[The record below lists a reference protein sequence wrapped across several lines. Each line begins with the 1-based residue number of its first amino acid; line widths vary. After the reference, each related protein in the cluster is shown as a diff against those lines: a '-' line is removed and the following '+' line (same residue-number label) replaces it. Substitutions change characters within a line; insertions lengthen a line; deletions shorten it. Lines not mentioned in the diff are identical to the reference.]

1 MRIGYRI
8 STDNIVSPNDELKIS
23 SLQGMTF
30 LSSGGDININAVNND
45 ISFNADTITFDASVC
60 FLKDPSIKEEI
71 YENRELKIYGS
82 STIIF
87 DISGPYKSGTGG
99 TVPPNMTTDLSF
111 VKCIYKDF
119 KPTSLFNNIFTEN
132 YIDFSN
138 NQTAVTN
145 FLFEVYLSISAKFI
159 NQTDA
164 LTFQFINVDNSS
176 NVVDIDTRSI
186 EPKTGYSTVV
196 FGPVSF
202 VFKPGVTPDFNL
214 ITKQW
219 KIAVNQRGTGAKIE
233 SEPSG
238 PRLTIK
244 MKSIV

>member
-1 MRIGYRI
+1 VVG
-8 STDNIVSPNDELKIS
+8 NIY
-23 SLQGMTF
+23 
-30 LSSGGDININAVNND
+30 INAGNND

-60 FLKDPSIKEEI
+60 FLKDPSIKEEN

-87 DISGPYKSGTGG
+87 DISGGYKSAAGG
-99 TVPPNMTTDLSF
+99 TVPTGITDLSF
-111 VKCIYKDF
+111 VLPPIYNDLN
-119 KPTSLFNNIFTEN
+119 PPSLFNSIFTEN

-138 NQTAVTN
+138 NQTAVNNT
-145 FLFEVYLSISAKFI
+145 LFEVYLSIKTQFV
-159 NQTDA
+159 NNTKA
-164 LTFQFINVDNSS
+164 LTFQFIDVSS
-176 NVVDIDTRSI
+176 GLVVDIDTRSI
-186 EPKTGYSTVV
+186 EPKTGFNTVV

-202 VFKPGVTPDFNL
+202 IFKPGVTPDYNF

-219 KIAVNQRGTGAKIE
+219 KIAVAQEGFGGKID
-233 SEPSG
+233 SN